1 MGNVSV
7 IIPTW
12 NREDTVGKAI
22 YSALSQTVPPMEVLV
37 CDDGS
42 TDKTLELVQSINDPR
57 VRWIQGIRGGR
68 PAIPRNRGIKES
80 RGEWVAFLDSDDWW
94 LPEKLERQLQL
105 AERLNCMA
113 VCSNAGRF
121 LPDKG
126 IVGNL
131 LMWNNDRVIFDDLL
145 YVNLVICS
153 SAIIHK
159 SIFATVGGFPEHV
172 RFTAIEDY
180 ALWLRVATRTDFAF
194 VGEPLLNYCD
204 DPASSLR
211 SKDADVFEQRR
222 IVFDNFK
229 EWGKEHNIPGVY
241 LRKVRIRR
249 VVDLLALPK
258 TILLDLIVRLKKY
271 FAK

>member
-42 TDKTLELVQSINDPR
+42 TDKTLELVQAINDPR

-80 RGEWVAFLDSDDWW
+80 RGEWLAFLDSDDWW

-105 AERLNCMA
+105 AERSNCLA
-113 VCSNAGRF
+113 ACSNAGRF

-131 LMWNNDRVIFDDLL
+131 LMWNNDRVNFDDLL
-145 YVNLVICS
+145 YVNQVICS

-159 SIFATVGGFPEHV
+159 SLFATVGGFPEHV

-194 VGEPLLNYCD
+194 VGEPLLIYCD
-204 DPASSLR
+204 DPVVSLR
-211 SKDADVFEQRR
+211 SKDANVFEQRR
-222 IVFDNFK
+222 VIFDNFK